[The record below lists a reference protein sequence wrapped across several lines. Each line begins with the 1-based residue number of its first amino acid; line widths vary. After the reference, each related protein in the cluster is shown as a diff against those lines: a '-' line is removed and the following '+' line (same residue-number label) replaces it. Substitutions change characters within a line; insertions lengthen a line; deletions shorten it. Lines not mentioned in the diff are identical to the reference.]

1 MIKRNLL
8 FVALYAISALMLA
21 APWSVSAIDKDVDDG
36 RGRPRGFSNASLQGA
51 YAVWGVSDGPDGTV
65 AGVGVI
71 SFDGNGN
78 VSAVVTF
85 NQPDPVHGGRV
96 LSQREGKG
104 SYTVKKDGQGIL
116 EGISG
121 SVEVE
126 DIFVITR
133 SNEEGIAQ
141 ELFVIFGDAGR
152 ATGALPVFRLTRQ
165 RP

>member
-1 MIKRNLL
+1 MIKRNLMY
-8 FVALYAISALMLA
+8 VTLYAVSALMLA
-21 APWSVSAIDKDVDDG
+21 APLSVSASDKGLDDD
-36 RGRPRGFSNASLQGA
+36 RSQPRGFSNASLQGA
-51 YAVWGVSDGPDGTV
+51 YAVWGVSEGPDGTV
-65 AGVGVI
+65 AGIGVI
-71 SFDGNGN
+71 RFDGNGN

-96 LSQREGKG
+96 LGQREGKG
-104 SYTVKKDGQGIL
+104 SYRVKKDGQGIL

-141 ELFVIFGDAGR
+141 ELFVVFGDVGR
-152 ATGALPVFRLTRQ
+152 ITGALPVFRLTRQ